1 MTNQQ
6 PGPLMTQRAALIFL
20 FSAVIAT
27 VAGVLA
33 AHLDGGTTL
42 TGLLLGGGTF
52 GATVVFLQGIID

>member
-33 AHLDGGTTL
+33 ARVDGGTAL
-42 TGLLLGGGTF
+42 TGLLLGGATF
-52 GATVVFLQGIID
+52 GAAVGFLHGIID